1 MKQQV
6 IREIQKFFSIEELVC
21 PHTYKAFGDKSWQFL
36 DELLLVN
43 LLILRKTV
51 LKIPLIINDYKLGGS
66 VTQRGFRCNI
76 CQS

>member
-1 MKQQV
+1 MKRQV

-43 LLILRKTV
+43 LL
-51 LKIPLIINDYKLGGS
+51 LKKLYKIVIYS
-66 VTQRGFRCNI
+66 ISSEKNRHFNAH
-76 CQS
+76 